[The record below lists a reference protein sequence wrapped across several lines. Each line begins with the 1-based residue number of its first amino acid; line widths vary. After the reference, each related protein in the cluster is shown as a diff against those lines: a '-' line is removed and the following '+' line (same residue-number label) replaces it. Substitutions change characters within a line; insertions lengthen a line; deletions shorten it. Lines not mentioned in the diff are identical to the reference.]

1 MVEYIWHE
9 GPVPKGMRVTQV
21 AGILFNDEGKVL
33 VKKDADG
40 IYGLAGGTPEA
51 GETREETLHREVD
64 EEVNCKIDNLHY
76 IGYQVVKG
84 DSKPYAQRRYIAHV
98 TYFGPNRPDLDNG
111 KIYERSFVSAE
122 DANIHLKYGKTGD
135 EIIEAAVRVAKKVGL
150 VKDGK

>member
-64 EEVNCKIDNLHY
+64 EEVNCKIDNLQY

-84 DSKPYAQRRYIAHV
+84 DGKPYAQLRYIAHV

-111 KIYERSFVSAE
+111 KIYERSFVPAE
-122 DANIHLKYGKTGD
+122 DANKHLKYGKTGD